1 MLRVSQYSANTDEVN
16 IFKIQTICNSLYFE
30 IMYFILTRQNMK
42 LSKRQFLIASG
53 ATLAALPLS
62 QAVIASSA
70 THNSV
75 GNNTLKSLTEHVV
88 PISVKER
95 QARITKAQQLMQKH
109 NIAAMI
115 LEPGAAMDYF
125 SGIQWWRSERLT
137 AVVIPNEGEIA
148 VVCPFFEE
156 PSIRESLAVGEDV
169 RVWQEHESPFE
180 RVKQILYDRKITQGT
195 LAFEDSVR
203 YFVQREIMS
212 LLPKMQ
218 DVSAEPITL
227 GCRMFKDTHEL
238 QLMHKANE
246 ITLTA
251 YANVWSQLELGMS
264 QSQVKDL
271 MSSAQSALGGSDIW
285 NMALFNEASAYPH
298 GTNQQQT
305 IREES
310 IVLMDCGCSVEGY
323 QSDISRT
330 FVFGEPSKK
339 QQKIWNTVREGQRIA
354 FETAT
359 LGTPAGK
366 VDDAVRA
373 YYMRQGLGPDYRLP
387 GLSHRTGHGI
397 GMQGHEPVNFVHGE
411 AETLKPGM
419 CFSNEPGIYL
429 PGEFG
434 VRLEDCV
441 YMTDKGIQWF
451 TIPPDSLTSPIG
463 ELAALPTLTV

>member
-1 MLRVSQYSANTDEVN
+1 MELN
-16 IFKIQTICNSLYFE
+16 
-30 IMYFILTRQNMK
+30 
-42 LSKRQFLIASG
+42 KRQFLK
-53 ATLAALPLS
+53 ATGVALAALPLGH
-62 QAVIASSA
+62 IATASTLAA
-70 THNSV
+70 TKHTAKSP
-75 GNNTLKSLTEHVV
+75 LKDLTENVI

-95 QARITKAQQLMQKH
+95 QSRIAKAQQLMQQQ

-125 SGIQWWRSERLT
+125 TGIQWWRSERLT
-137 AVVIPNEGEIA
+137 AVVIPKEGEIGI
-148 VVCPFFEE
+148 VCPFFEE
-156 PSIRESLAVGEDV
+156 PSIRESLAVGQDL

-180 RVKQILYDRKITQGT
+180 RVTQILADRKITSGT
-195 LAFEDSVR
+195 IAFEGSVR
-203 YFVQREIMS
+203 YFVQRGIMS
-212 LLPKMQ
+212 LLPNMA
-218 DVSAEPITL
+218 DISAEPITL
-227 GCRMFKDTHEL
+227 GCRMYKSTHEL

-246 ITLTA
+246 ITLSA
-251 YANVWSQLELGMS
+251 YAHVYSKLELGMS
-264 QSQVKDL
+264 QSQVKAL
-271 MSSAQSALGGSDIW
+271 MLSAQSTLGGSSIW

-298 GTNQQQT
+298 GTKQKQT
-305 IREES
+305 ISEGS

-330 FVFGEPSKK
+330 FVFGEPSKQ
-339 QQKIWNTVREGQRIA
+339 QQKIWNTVRQGQRIA

-373 YYMRQGLGPDYRLP
+373 YYVKQGLGPDYKLP

-411 AETLKPGM
+411 TQTLKSGM

-434 VRLEDCV
+434 VRLEDCM
-441 YMTDKGIQWF
+441 YMTDKGMQWF
-451 TIPPDSLTSPIG
+451 TVPPDSLASPIG
-463 ELAALPTLTV
+463 KLAAFPI

>member
-1 MLRVSQYSANTDEVN
+1 ME
-16 IFKIQTICNSLYFE
+16 
-30 IMYFILTRQNMK
+30 LT
-42 LSKRQFLIASG
+42 KRQFLVAS
-53 ATLAALPLS
+53 ATALAALPLS
-62 QAVIASSA
+62 STANASTTIAKSVA
-70 THNSV
+70 TSE
-75 GNNTLKSLTEHVV
+75 LKSLLNGVV
-88 PISVKER
+88 PISVQER
-95 QARITKAQQLMQKH
+95 KTRITKAQRLMRKY

-137 AVVIPNEGEIA
+137 AVVIPKEGEIA

-180 RVKQILYDRKITQGT
+180 RVKQILNDRKITQGT

-203 YFVQREIMS
+203 YFVQRGIMS
-212 LLPKMQ
+212 LIPTMQ
-218 DVSAEPITL
+218 NTSAAPITL

-251 YANVWSQLELGMS
+251 YAHVWSKLELGMS
-264 QSQVKDL
+264 QSEVKGL
-271 MSSAQSALGGSDIW
+271 MSSAQSALGGSNIW

-298 GTNQQQT
+298 GTKQQQT
-305 IREES
+305 IREGS

-339 QQKIWNTVREGQRIA
+339 QQKIWHTVREGQRIA

-373 YYMRQGLGPDYRLP
+373 YYVQQGLGPDYRLP

-411 AETLKPGM
+411 TETLKAGM

-441 YMTDKGIQWF
+441 YMTNKGIQWF
-451 TIPPDSLTSPIG
+451 TVPPDSLAEPIG
-463 ELAALPTLTV
+463 KLATLAI

>member
-1 MLRVSQYSANTDEVN
+1 MELN
-16 IFKIQTICNSLYFE
+16 
-30 IMYFILTRQNMK
+30 
-42 LSKRQFLIASG
+42 KRQFLIASG
-53 ATLAALPLS
+53 AALAALPLG
-62 QAVIASSA
+62 QGAMASTTTA
-70 THNSV
+70 KSV
-75 GNNTLKSLTEHVV
+75 ENKDLKSLTNNVK

-95 QARITKAQQLMQKH
+95 KARIAKAQQLMQKH
-109 NIAAMI
+109 HIAAMI

-137 AVVIPNEGEIA
+137 AVVIPKEGEIA

-180 RVKQILYDRKITQGT
+180 RVKQILHDRKITQGT

-212 LLPKMQ
+212 LLPTMQ
-218 DVSAEPITL
+218 DTSAEPITL

-251 YANVWSQLELGMS
+251 YAHVWSQLELGMS

-305 IREES
+305 IREGS

-339 QQKIWNTVREGQRIA
+339 QQKIWNTVRQGQRIA

-373 YYMRQGLGPDYRLP
+373 YYVKQGLGPDYKLP

-429 PGEFG
+429 PGDFG
-434 VRLEDCV
+434 VRLEDCM

-451 TIPPDSLTSPIG
+451 TVPSDSLTSPIG
-463 ELAALPTLTV
+463 KIAAIPA

>member
-1 MLRVSQYSANTDEVN
+1 
-16 IFKIQTICNSLYFE
+16 
-30 IMYFILTRQNMK
+30 MK
-42 LSKRQFLIASG
+42 LNKRQFLIASG
-53 ATLAALPLS
+53 AAIAALPLG
-62 QAVIASSA
+62 QGALALSSNA
-70 THNSV
+70 NSV
-75 GNNTLKSLTEHVV
+75 ENNKLKSLINDVK
-88 PISVKER
+88 PISANER
-95 QARITKAQQLMQKH
+95 KTRIAKAQQLMQKH

-137 AVVIPNEGEIA
+137 AVVIPKEGEIA

-180 RVKQILYDRKITQGT
+180 RIKQILTDRKISQGT

-203 YFVQREIMS
+203 YFVQRGIMA
-212 LLPKMQ
+212 LLPNMQ
-218 DVSAEPITL
+218 DTSAEPITL
-227 GCRMFKDTHEL
+227 GCRMFKDQHEL

-251 YANVWSQLELGMS
+251 YAHVWSQLELGMS
-264 QSQVKDL
+264 QSEVKSL
-271 MSSAQSALGGSDIW
+271 MSSTQSALGGSGIW

-305 IREES
+305 IREGS

-339 QQKIWNTVREGQRIA
+339 QQKIWSTVREGQQIA

-373 YYMRQGLGPDYRLP
+373 YYVKQGLGPDYKLP

-411 AETLKPGM
+411 TETLKSGM

-451 TIPPDSLTSPIG
+451 TVPPESLTAPIG
-463 ELAALPTLTV
+463 KLAPLTV

>member
-1 MLRVSQYSANTDEVN
+1 MELN
-16 IFKIQTICNSLYFE
+16 
-30 IMYFILTRQNMK
+30 
-42 LSKRQFLIASG
+42 KRQFLIASG
-53 ATLAALPLS
+53 AALATLPLG
-62 QAVIASSA
+62 QGAMASNTTA
-70 THNSV
+70 KSV
-75 GNNTLKSLTEHVV
+75 EKNDLKSLINNVK

-95 QARITKAQQLMQKH
+95 KARIAKAQKLMQKH
-109 NIAAMI
+109 QIEAMI
-115 LEPGAAMDYF
+115 LEPGAAMVYF

-137 AVVIPNEGEIA
+137 AVVIPKEGEIA

-180 RVKQILYDRKITQGT
+180 RVKQILNDRNITQGT

-212 LLPKMQ
+212 LLPTMQ
-218 DVSAEPITL
+218 DTSAEPITL

-251 YANVWSQLELGMS
+251 YAHVWSQLELGMS

-305 IREES
+305 IREGS

-330 FVFGEPSKK
+330 FVFGEPNKK
-339 QQKIWNTVREGQRIA
+339 QQKIWNTVRQGQRIA

-373 YYMRQGLGPDYRLP
+373 YYVKQGLGPDYKLP

-429 PGEFG
+429 PGDFG
-434 VRLEDCV
+434 VRLEDCM

-451 TIPPDSLTSPIG
+451 TVPPDSLASPIG
-463 ELAALPTLTV
+463 ELAALPA

>member
-1 MLRVSQYSANTDEVN
+1 MEFN
-16 IFKIQTICNSLYFE
+16 
-30 IMYFILTRQNMK
+30 
-42 LSKRQFLIASG
+42 KRQFLKASG
-53 ATLAALPLS
+53 AALAAIPLS
-62 QAVIASSA
+62 HAAVGSTATTNNVGKSVDNSA
-70 THNSV
+70 
-75 GNNTLKSLTEHVV
+75 LKNLTKNVI

-95 QARITKAQQLMQKH
+95 KARIAKAQQLMQKH

-137 AVVIPNEGEIA
+137 AVVIPKEGEIA

-180 RVKQILYDRKITQGT
+180 QVKQILNDRKINQGSLNKDT
-195 LAFEDSVR
+195 IAFEDSVR
-203 YFVQREIMS
+203 YFVQRGIMS
-212 LLPKMQ
+212 LLPNMQ
-218 DVSAEPITL
+218 DISAEPITL

-251 YANVWSQLELGMS
+251 YAHVWSKLELGMS
-264 QSQVKDL
+264 QSDVKSL

-298 GTNQQQT
+298 GTNQKQT
-305 IREES
+305 IREGS
-310 IVLMDCGCSVEGY
+310 IVLMDCGCSVQGY

-339 QQKIWNTVREGQRIA
+339 QQKIWSTVRQGQRIA

-373 YYMRQGLGPDYRLP
+373 YYVKQGFGPDYKLP

-429 PGEFG
+429 PSEFG

-451 TIPPDSLTSPIG
+451 TVPPDSLVSPIG
-463 ELAALPTLTV
+463 KLAALPI

>member
-1 MLRVSQYSANTDEVN
+1 MEFN
-16 IFKIQTICNSLYFE
+16 
-30 IMYFILTRQNMK
+30 
-42 LSKRQFLIASG
+42 KRQFLKASG
-53 ATLAALPLS
+53 AALAAVPFS
-62 QAVIASSA
+62 HAAIASTS
-70 THNSV
+70 TTESEIV
-75 GNNTLKSLTEHVV
+75 GNSIGNTDLKSLTENVI

-95 QARITKAQQLMQKH
+95 KARIAKAQQLMQKH

-137 AVVIPNEGEIA
+137 AVVIPKEGDIA

-156 PSIRESLAVGEDV
+156 PSIRESLTVAEDV
-169 RVWQEHESPFE
+169 RVWQEHESPFVL
-180 RVKQILYDRKITQGT
+180 VKQILNDRKISQGT
-195 LAFEDSVR
+195 VAFEDSVR
-203 YFVQREIMS
+203 YFVQRGIMS

-218 DVSAEPITL
+218 DISAEPITL
-227 GCRMFKDTHEL
+227 GCRMFKDNHEL

-251 YANVWSQLELGMS
+251 YAHVWSKLELGMS
-264 QSQVKDL
+264 QSDVKSL
-271 MSSAQSALGGSDIW
+271 MSSAQSVLGGSGIW

-298 GTNQQQT
+298 GTKQKQI
-305 IREES
+305 IREGS

-359 LGTPAGK
+359 LGKPAGK

-373 YYMRQGLGPDYRLP
+373 YYVKQGLGPDYKLP

-411 AETLKPGM
+411 TETLKPGM

-441 YMTDKGIQWF
+441 YMTEKGIQWF
-451 TIPPDSLTSPIG
+451 TIPPDSLASPIG
-463 ELAALPTLTV
+463 KLAAVPI

>member
-1 MLRVSQYSANTDEVN
+1 MELN
-16 IFKIQTICNSLYFE
+16 
-30 IMYFILTRQNMK
+30 
-42 LSKRQFLIASG
+42 KRQFLIASG
-53 ATLAALPLS
+53 ATLAALPLR
-62 QAVIASSA
+62 QGAMAS
-70 THNSV
+70 TTTVNSV
-75 GNNTLKSLTEHVV
+75 ESSELKSLVKDV
-88 PISVKER
+88 KPISVPER
-95 QARITKAQQLMQKH
+95 KTRIAKAQQLMQKH
-109 NIAAMI
+109 NVAAMI
-115 LEPGAAMDYF
+115 LEPGPAMDYF
-125 SGIQWWRSERLT
+125 TGIQWWRSERLT
-137 AVVIPNEGEIA
+137 SVVIPNEGEIA

-156 PSIRESLAVGEDV
+156 PSIRESLTVGEDV

-180 RVKQILYDRKITQGT
+180 QVKQILNDRKITHGT

-203 YFVQREIMS
+203 YFVQRGIMS
-212 LLPKMQ
+212 LLPNMQ
-218 DVSAEPITL
+218 DTSAEPITL

-251 YANVWSQLELGMS
+251 YSHVWSQLELGMS
-264 QSQVKDL
+264 QSQVKGL

-285 NMALFNEASAYPH
+285 NMALFNEASAFPH

-305 IREES
+305 IREGS

-366 VDDAVRA
+366 VDDAVRT
-373 YYMRQGLGPDYRLP
+373 YYIKQGLGPDYKLP

-411 AETLKPGM
+411 TETLKPGM

-434 VRLEDCV
+434 IRLEDCV
-441 YMTDKGIQWF
+441 YMTNKGIQWF
-451 TIPPDSLTSPIG
+451 TVPPDSLTSPIG
-463 ELAALPTLTV
+463 KIAALPV

>member
-1 MLRVSQYSANTDEVN
+1 MEFN
-16 IFKIQTICNSLYFE
+16 
-30 IMYFILTRQNMK
+30 
-42 LSKRQFLIASG
+42 KRQFLKASG
-53 ATLAALPLS
+53 AALAAIPLS
-62 QAVIASSA
+62 HAAVASTA
-70 THNSV
+70 TTNNV
-75 GNNTLKSLTEHVV
+75 GNNAGKSAGKSVDNSALKSLTENVI
-88 PISVKER
+88 PISVEER
-95 QARITKAQQLMQKH
+95 KARIAKAQQLMQKH

-137 AVVIPNEGEIA
+137 AVIIPKEGEIG

-180 RVKQILYDRKITQGT
+180 QVKQILSDRKTSSGALSKSTI
-195 LAFEDSVR
+195 AFENSVR
-203 YFVQREIMS
+203 YFVQRGIME
-212 LLPKMQ
+212 LLPSMQ
-218 DVSAEPITL
+218 DVSAEPVTL
-227 GCRMFKDTHEL
+227 GCRMFKNTHEL

-246 ITLTA
+246 ITLRA
-251 YANVWSQLELGMS
+251 YAHVWSKLELGMN
-264 QSQVKDL
+264 QSDVKSL
-271 MSSAQSALGGSDIW
+271 MSSAQSALGGSGIW

-298 GTNQQQT
+298 GTKQKQT
-305 IREES
+305 IREGS

-373 YYMRQGLGPDYRLP
+373 YYVKQGLGPDYKLP

-451 TIPPDSLTSPIG
+451 TVPPDSLVSPVG
-463 ELAALPTLTV
+463 KLAALPI

>member
-1 MLRVSQYSANTDEVN
+1 
-16 IFKIQTICNSLYFE
+16 
-30 IMYFILTRQNMK
+30 
-42 LSKRQFLIASG
+42 
-53 ATLAALPLS
+53 
-62 QAVIASSA
+62 
-70 THNSV
+70 
-75 GNNTLKSLTEHVV
+75 
-88 PISVKER
+88 
-95 QARITKAQQLMQKH
+95 
-109 NIAAMI
+109 MI

-137 AVVIPNEGEIA
+137 AVVIPKEGEIA

-180 RVKQILYDRKITQGT
+180 QVKQILNDRKINQGSLNKDT
-195 LAFEDSVR
+195 IAFEDSVR
-203 YFVQREIMS
+203 YFVQRGIMS
-212 LLPKMQ
+212 LLPNMQ
-218 DVSAEPITL
+218 DISAEPITL

-251 YANVWSQLELGMS
+251 YAHVWSKLELGMS
-264 QSQVKDL
+264 QSDVKSL

-298 GTNQQQT
+298 GTNQKQT
-305 IREES
+305 IREGS
-310 IVLMDCGCSVEGY
+310 IVLMDCGCSVQGY

-339 QQKIWNTVREGQRIA
+339 QQKIWSTVRQGQRIA

-373 YYMRQGLGPDYRLP
+373 YYVKQGFGPDYKLP

-429 PGEFG
+429 PSEFG

-451 TIPPDSLTSPIG
+451 TVPPDSLVSPIG
-463 ELAALPTLTV
+463 KLAALPI

>member
-1 MLRVSQYSANTDEVN
+1 MEFN
-16 IFKIQTICNSLYFE
+16 
-30 IMYFILTRQNMK
+30 
-42 LSKRQFLIASG
+42 KRQFLKASG
-53 ATLAALPLS
+53 AALAAIPLS
-62 QAVIASSA
+62 HAAVGSTATTNNVGKSVDNSA
-70 THNSV
+70 
-75 GNNTLKSLTEHVV
+75 LKNLTKNVI

-95 QARITKAQQLMQKH
+95 KARIAKAQQLMQKH

-137 AVVIPNEGEIA
+137 AVVIPKEGEIA

-180 RVKQILYDRKITQGT
+180 QVKQILNDRKINQGSLNKDT
-195 LAFEDSVR
+195 IAFEDSVR
-203 YFVQREIMS
+203 YFVQRGIMS
-212 LLPKMQ
+212 LLPNMQ
-218 DVSAEPITL
+218 DISAEPITL

-251 YANVWSQLELGMS
+251 YAHVWSKLELGMS
-264 QSQVKDL
+264 QSDVKSL
-271 MSSAQSALGGSDIW
+271 MSSAQSALGGSGIW

-298 GTNQQQT
+298 GTKQKQT
-305 IREES
+305 IREGS

-373 YYMRQGLGPDYRLP
+373 YYIQQGLGPDYKLP

-429 PGEFG
+429 PSEFG

-451 TIPPDSLTSPIG
+451 TVPPDSLVSPIG
-463 ELAALPTLTV
+463 KLAALPI

>member
-1 MLRVSQYSANTDEVN
+1 MELN
-16 IFKIQTICNSLYFE
+16 
-30 IMYFILTRQNMK
+30 
-42 LSKRQFLIASG
+42 KRQFLIASS
-53 ATLAALPLS
+53 AALVALPLS
-62 QAVIASSA
+62 QGAIASSP
-70 THNSV
+70 TTKTDKSSE
-75 GNNTLKSLTEHVV
+75 LKSLLKDVK
-88 PISVKER
+88 PISTEER
-95 QARITKAQQLMQKH
+95 KARIAKAQRLMQKH
-109 NIAAMI
+109 HIGAMI

-180 RVKQILYDRKITQGT
+180 QIKQILYDRKITQGT

-203 YFVQREIMS
+203 YFVQRGIMTW
-212 LLPKMQ
+212 LPNMQ
-218 DVSAEPITL
+218 DTSAEAITL
-227 GCRMFKDTHEL
+227 GCRMVKDKHEL

-251 YANVWSQLELGMS
+251 YAHVWSKLELGMS
-264 QSQVKDL
+264 QSEVKGL
-271 MSSAQSALGGSDIW
+271 MSSAQSALGGSGIW

-298 GTNQQQT
+298 GTNQKQT
-305 IREES
+305 IREGS

-339 QQKIWNTVREGQRIA
+339 QQKIWNTVREGQQIA

-373 YYMRQGLGPDYRLP
+373 YYVKQGLGPDYKLP

-397 GMQGHEPVNFVHGE
+397 GMEGHEPVNFVHGE
-411 AETLKPGM
+411 DETLKAGM

-441 YMTDKGIQWF
+441 YMTDKGMQWF
-451 TIPPDSLTSPIG
+451 TIPPDSLADPIG
-463 ELAALPTLTV
+463 KLAALPI